1 MTDQEFRSKLQ
12 SAEENPN
19 DVSAA
24 VAGLSNAALRYKPAP
39 NKWCILEI
47 LGHLADVEIVY
58 GHRLRQMIAQK
69 DSVISPMEQD
79 AWARHLGYVETAP
92 AEFLEIYQLNR
103 RANMR
108 LLRRLRPEDLGKTAF
123 HPELNRNFTLAEL
136 IERLVAHGPNH
147 LGQIERLKL
156 QAKASA

>member
-1 MTDQEFRSKLQ
+1 MTNEEFRNHLQ
-12 SAEENPN
+12 SAEDNPN

-24 VAGLSNAALRYKPAP
+24 VAGLSDAALRYKPAP

-79 AWARHLGYVETAP
+79 DWARHLG
-92 AEFLEIYQLNR
+92 EIT
-103 RANMR
+103 
-108 LLRRLRPEDLGKTAF
+108 ESF
-123 HPELNRNFTLAEL
+123 
-136 IERLVAHGPNH
+136 
-147 LGQIERLKL
+147 
-156 QAKASA
+156 

>member
-1 MTDQEFRSKLQ
+1 MTNEEFRNHLQ
-12 SAEENPN
+12 SAEDNPN

-24 VAGLSNAALRYKPAP
+24 VAGLSDAALRYKPAP

-79 AWARHLGYVETAP
+79 DWARHLGYMEASP
-92 AEFLEIYQLNR
+92 AELLEIYKLNR

-108 LLRRLRPEDLGKTAF
+108 LLRRLRPEELKKADF
-123 HPELNRNFTLAEL
+123 HPEFNRNFTLAEL
-136 IERLVAHGPNH
+136 IERLAAHGPNH